1 MYQRKKYKAKGRS
14 TKPKDDIT
22 GGWFEGHI
30 RKLNSLGI
38 MQGEGNGVFAPYR
51 NVTRA
56 EFAKLIS
63 NALKLPEG
71 NKSFVDINEAHPS
84 LHDGIKRCASVG
96 IINGRGEGIF

>member
-1 MYQRKKYKAKGRS
+1 MENGFSMTQVGLKLTTMYQRKKYKSLRKKYKSLRKKYK
-14 TKPKDDIT
+14 TKDDIT

-56 EFAKLIS
+56 GCE
-63 NALKLPEG
+63 
-71 NKSFVDINEAHPS
+71 INLECS
-84 LHDGIKRCASVG
+84 
-96 IINGRGEGIF
+96 